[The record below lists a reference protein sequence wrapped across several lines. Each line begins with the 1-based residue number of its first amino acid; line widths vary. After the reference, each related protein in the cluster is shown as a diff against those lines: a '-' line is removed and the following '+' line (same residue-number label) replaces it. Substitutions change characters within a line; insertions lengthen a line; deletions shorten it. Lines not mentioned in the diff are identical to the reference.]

1 MCYEC
6 WLAPWFL
13 SGAQCNTFEQLFERM
28 LAYEE
33 LGRVSALVKNAKASS
48 NAVTNLGERG
58 QKVSQEN
65 LKNNEGEKG
74 APRQRRE

>member
-1 MCYEC
+1 
-6 WLAPWFL
+6 
-13 SGAQCNTFEQLFERM
+13 M

-33 LGRVSALVKNAKASS
+33 LGRVYALVKNAKVSS